1 MFDQRDPNAFRH
13 RNAAD
18 VRLKLHGEPEMDAV
32 VYLTMGQRLSDLLN
46 DERTFLPVRLSNG
59 EVAIVAKSQIS
70 SISEK
75 ISVFEES
82 ADDEDD
88 DRAKSTSRGFD
99 PYTVLRISPNAG
111 LDEIR
116 AAYKKRMK
124 AVHPDAIAAL
134 DLDED
139 LTKAALLVAQRVNY
153 AYQKIVREREEARE
167 NSAAA
172 G

>member
-46 DERTFLPVRLSNG
+46 DERAFLPVRLSNG
-59 EVAIVAKSQIS
+59 EVAIVAKTQIS
-70 SISEK
+70 SIAEK
-75 ISVFEES
+75 VAVFE
-82 ADDEDD
+82 DEPIDEED
-88 DRAKSTSRGFD
+88 GAKPKNRGFD
-99 PYTVLRISPNAG
+99 PYVALRVSPDAG

-139 LTKAALLVAQRVNY
+139 LTKAALLVAQRVNF

-167 NSAAA
+167 AKSAAA

>member
-1 MFDQRDPNAFRH
+1 MFEQRDPNAYRH

-18 VRLKLHGEPEMDAV
+18 VRLKLNGEPEIDAV

-46 DERTFLPVRLSNG
+46 DERAFLPVRMSNG
-59 EVAIVAKSQIS
+59 ETAIVAKTQIS
-70 SISEK
+70 SITEK
-75 ISVFEES
+75 VAIFEDS
-82 ADDEDD
+82 ADDEQIG
-88 DRAKSTSRGFD
+88 AKTTSRAFD
-99 PYTVLRISPNAG
+99 PYATLRVSPQAG

-134 DLDED
+134 CLDED
-139 LTKAALLVAQRVNY
+139 LSKAALLVAQRVNY
-153 AYQKIVREREEARE
+153 AYQKIMREREDAHEKK
-167 NSAAA
+167 SAAA